1 MHLTQWTDY
10 ALRVLMYCAA
20 YENREQP
27 VTISEIAEAHGISRS
42 HLTKI
47 VRQLAALELL
57 DTTRGRGGGM
67 RLMRAPQDIVVG
79 AVVRATETNFEMV
92 ECLGSG
98 HSTCRISSNC
108 NLKGAL
114 EHATRAYLAVL
125 DAVTLA
131 DLVPVRAVPSSHRAR
146 RMVIPGIPM
155 ATPRSA

>member
-67 RLMRAPQDIVVG
+67 RLMRAPKDIVVG

-92 ECLGSG
+92 ECFSSD

-108 NLKGAL
+108 NLKGVL
-114 EHATRAYLAVL
+114 ERATRSYLAVL
-125 DAVTLA
+125 DGVTLA
-131 DLVPVRAVPSSHRAR
+131 DLVPERAAPSSHHAR
-146 RMVIPGIPM
+146 RRVIPGVPM
-155 ATPRSA
+155 MS